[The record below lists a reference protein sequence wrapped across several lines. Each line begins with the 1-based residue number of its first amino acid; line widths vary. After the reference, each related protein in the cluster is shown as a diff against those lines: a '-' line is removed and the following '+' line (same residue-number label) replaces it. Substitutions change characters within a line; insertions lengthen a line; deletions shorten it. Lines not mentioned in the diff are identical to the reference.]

1 MISEKP
7 LVPSLEKPAY
17 QYARKTFERHVQL
30 AAAVSGSIHH
40 QPVDDRAFWASIL
53 FAKLCVT
60 GVSMVQ
66 LMPGNSIFPSTF
78 NNWDAASIST
88 LSRNLIENYHAFFYL
103 TIDKIPEIEWK
114 CRVQL
119 FNLHDCVTRKK
130 IFADFKIEE
139 DLPKFEQQADELRDI
154 LNQNGLFQNFTSG
167 ERKRLL
173 TGEHAFYLN
182 REAIELRMATGRSD
196 LKAVYRLLSIQ
207 THTLPMSFYR
217 TIEQRRGTGV
227 ETDTEL
233 HYINLA
239 VEYVIPYLQLATR
252 QLLELYPN
260 ARRPLSEQQ
269 LTLLTEDFVHFDDLN

>member
-1 MISEKP
+1 MLSEKP
-7 LVPSLEKPAY
+7 IVPSLEKPAY
-17 QYARKTFERHVQL
+17 EYARNAFEEYVQL
-30 AAAVSGSIHH
+30 ATTVSGSIHH

-60 GVSMVQ
+60 SVSMIQ
-66 LMPGNSIFPSTF
+66 LLPGNGIFPSTF

-103 TIDKIPEIEWK
+103 TIEKIPEVEWA

-119 FNLHDCVTRKK
+119 FNLHDCITRKK
-130 IFADFKIEE
+130 MFSDFKIEE

-154 LNQNGLFQNFTSG
+154 LKQNSFFLNFTVG
-167 ERKRLL
+167 EQKNLL
-173 TGEHAFYLN
+173 KGEHAFYLN
-182 REAIELRMATGRSD
+182 REAIERRMRTGQSD

-207 THTLPMSFYR
+207 THTLPMSFCR

-233 HYINLA
+233 HYIKLA
-239 VEYVIPYLQLATR
+239 ITYVIPYLQLATR
-252 QLLELYPN
+252 QLLELYPS
-260 ARRPLSEQQ
+260 AKQQ
-269 LTLLTEDFVHFDDLN
+269 LNRQQLDLLNKDFIHFDDLN